1 VCGGGGGGSVLL
13 VPEHKNFLNITVTVY
28 FYYLLG

>member
-1 VCGGGGGGSVLL
+1 MCVGGGGSVLL

-28 FYYLLG
+28 YFYYLLG